1 MQDTLNKRI
10 NLHQE
15 LDHGGFV
22 VGQQGHHQ
30 GTRSN
35 KENIFFDIFS
45 VNKGDFCR

>member
-22 VGQQGHHQ
+22 VGQQGHHK
-30 GTRSN
+30 GTRSE
-35 KENIFFDIFS
+35 KKNIVSVFFC
-45 VNKGDFCR
+45 VNKGNFCR